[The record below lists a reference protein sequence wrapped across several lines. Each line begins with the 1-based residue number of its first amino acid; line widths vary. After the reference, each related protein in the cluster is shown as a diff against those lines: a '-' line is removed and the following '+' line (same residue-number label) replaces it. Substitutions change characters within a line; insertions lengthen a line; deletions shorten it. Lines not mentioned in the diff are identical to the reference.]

1 MFERSQSSFVVCGK
15 FWGGRREKVKVSPDT
30 ALGQEGNRAR
40 GVVVW
45 ETGLG
50 GQETLFACLGRRF
63 NTRMSRSREAF
74 TTDYG
79 RDGEK
84 GQQQPALV
92 SLPRPSQQ

>member
-40 GVVVW
+40 G
-45 ETGLG
+45 GSLG
-50 GQETLFACLGRRF
+50 NRTWRPRNPFCLLRPARQYENVKKSG
-63 NTRMSRSREAF
+63 SIYD
-74 TTDYG
+74 DYE